1 LPYPFPP
8 ISIFTF
14 PPLHFPDEILTSF
27 LCSGQSNNTTNKVK
41 SELKQGCLSEN
52 MADTMNKTAHNTQN
66 GGAQFPVF
74 RRFGMLT
81 LFN

>member
-1 LPYPFPP
+1 
-8 ISIFTF
+8 
-14 PPLHFPDEILTSF
+14 
-27 LCSGQSNNTTNKVK
+27 VK

>member
-1 LPYPFPP
+1 
-8 ISIFTF
+8 
-14 PPLHFPDEILTSF
+14 
-27 LCSGQSNNTTNKVK
+27 VK

-52 MADTMNKTAHNTQN
+52 MAGYHEKNGAPQN